1 MAEFT
6 YNASAL
12 GAGGVIQRGNVTT
25 VIPSLA
31 SVALAPTGGKGTSVC
46 SYTSPELSF
55 SYAETSVYGAKTGDE
70 EYTTSTYVLIRD
82 LNLFG
87 VLTVRQMGAVVTST
101 RNAGSG
107 DDHEFDVKVW
117 YEDVA
122 VNGHSVKPVYDEEVK
137 GCRSYLDFKQLVLGE
152 PYNHA
157 LVQRLGAD
165 TPQLQTLFN
174 NQLNNEKAVQATV
187 VKSLTCEGP
196 IGPGNAHVLPI
207 PGIGL
212 ARFGELMFK
221 PGRRRLNLL
230 RLQLNADLG
239 WFFPSP
245 DAGQG
250 TIQSVSFAAGQEEA
264 VSAGPGGGGSMTIA
278 SVEGNGSLLVP

>member
-1 MAEFT
+1 MPEFT

-55 SYAETSVYGAKTGDE
+55 SYAETSVYGAETGVD
-70 EYTTSTYVLIRD
+70 EYTTSTFVLIRD

-87 VLTVRQMGAVVTST
+87 VLEVKQMGAVVTST

-107 DDHEFDVKVW
+107 DDHEFDVQVW
-117 YEDVA
+117 YETVT
-122 VNGHSVKPVYDEEVK
+122 VKGHLVKPEYDEEVK
-137 GCRSYLDFKQLVLGE
+137 GCRRYLDFKELVLGE

-165 TPQLQTLFN
+165 TPQLQSLFN
-174 NQLNNEKAVQATV
+174 NQLNNDKAVQASA
-187 VKSLTCEGP
+187 VKSLVCDGP
-196 IGPGNAHVLPI
+196 LDPGKGHVLPL
-207 PGIGL
+207 PGVGV

-245 DAGQG
+245 GAGQD
-250 TIQSVSFAAGQEEA
+250 TIQSVSFAAGQES
-264 VSAGPGGGGSMTIA
+264 VTGGPGGGGSMTIA